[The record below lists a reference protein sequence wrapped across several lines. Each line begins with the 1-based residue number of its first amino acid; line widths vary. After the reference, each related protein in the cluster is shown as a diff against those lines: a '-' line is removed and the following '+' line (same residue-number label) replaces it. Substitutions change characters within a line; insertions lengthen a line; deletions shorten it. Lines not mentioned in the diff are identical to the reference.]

1 MNQLEKALQDM
12 SEIKVGIVQDCHHQ
26 VKVGM
31 AQMEEALAGVP
42 KYWDS
47 LREVREE
54 NLRHSQLA
62 TAKENLR

>member
-1 MNQLEKALQDM
+1 
-12 SEIKVGIVQDCHHQ
+12 
-26 VKVGM
+26 M

-47 LREVREE
+47 LRKVKEE
-54 NLRHSQLA
+54 NLRYSQLA

>member
-12 SEIKVGIVQDCHHQ
+12 SEIKVG
-26 VKVGM
+26 M
-31 AQMEEALAGVP
+31 SQMEEVLAGVP

>member
-1 MNQLEKALQDM
+1 
-12 SEIKVGIVQDCHHQ
+12 
-26 VKVGM
+26 M
-31 AQMEEALAGVP
+31 AQIEEGLTGVP